1 MAQEAYPTCGTGNPR
16 SGMQSFWRLAIW
28 GTLAGV
34 SLFFAVLSAYSSTG
48 AHRAA
53 AAVAPSLPMLEKNK
67 VMLDGVSTQPLW
79 INPSWAE

>member
-1 MAQEAYPTCGTGNPR
+1 MTQQAYPTWGPGSPP
-16 SGMQSFWRLAIW
+16 SGMQSLCRLAIW

>member
-1 MAQEAYPTCGTGNPR
+1 
-16 SGMQSFWRLAIW
+16 MQSFWRLAIW

-48 AHRAA
+48 ADRAA

-67 VMLDGVSTQPLW
+67 VMLDGVPTQPLW